1 VGTGWIANEKLLK
14 EQVMDIGGFGAGDV
28 KKYLEGINFPASKE
42 EVASGAES
50 NGAPGGLVEQIK
62 NAAKDKF
69 QNQGEVISQLGL

>member
-1 VGTGWIANEKLLK
+1 
-14 EQVMDIGGFGAGDV
+14 MDIGGFGAGDV
-28 KKYLEGINFPASKE
+28 KKYLEGTNFPASKE
-42 EVASGAES
+42 EVASGAEG

>member
-1 VGTGWIANEKLLK
+1 
-14 EQVMDIGGFGAGDV
+14 MDIGGFGADDV

-50 NGAPGGLVEQIK
+50 NGAPGGLVDQIK

>member
-1 VGTGWIANEKLLK
+1 MIVNEKLLK
-14 EQVMDIGGFGAGDV
+14 EQVMDTGGFGAGDV

-50 NGAPGGLVEQIK
+50 N
-62 NAAKDKF
+62 AAKDKF

>member
-1 VGTGWIANEKLLK
+1 
-14 EQVMDIGGFGAGDV
+14 MDIGGFGAGDV

-50 NGAPGGLVEQIK
+50 N
-62 NAAKDKF
+62 AAKDKF

>member
-1 VGTGWIANEKLLK
+1 
-14 EQVMDIGGFGAGDV
+14 V

-42 EVASGAES
+42 EVAFGAES